1 MRGRMHRVISLLALL
16 AGMAAADEDW
26 RALHNH
32 SRHARQDIL
41 HADRQPPPVRPVPGR
56 HRLADSERAAFRLWC
71 LESDRCTGVRPAE
84 DFFHLPPGLR
94 KQLDR
99 DKPLPAG
106 WESRLRPGQRID
118 PRILAHSQPVPPD
131 VLQALPSQPRNTF
144 LITID
149 GRLVKIAR
157 SSSIILDVFQLEF

>member
-1 MRGRMHRVISLLALL
+1 
-16 AGMAAADEDW
+16 MAHDEDW

-84 DFFHLPPGLR
+84 DFSIRHRACVSSSTGTA
-94 KQLDR
+94 
-99 DKPLPAG
+99 PAG
-106 WESRLRPGQRID
+106 WLGKQAAAGPASTCASGALRSRCRPM
-118 PRILAHSQPVPPD
+118 
-131 VLQALPSQPRNTF
+131 LQALPSQPRNTF

-149 GRLVKIAR
+149 GRLVKIAVQ
-157 SSSIILDVFQLEF
+157 LDHS